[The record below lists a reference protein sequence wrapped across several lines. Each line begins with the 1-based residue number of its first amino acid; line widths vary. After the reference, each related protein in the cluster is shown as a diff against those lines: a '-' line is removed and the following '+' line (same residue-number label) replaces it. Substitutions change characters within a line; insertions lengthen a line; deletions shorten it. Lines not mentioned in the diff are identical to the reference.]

1 MATQLPIKGQET
13 VLTIMRSG
21 NVEDQL
27 TEVDSFNAVFKFE
40 KLQRRN
46 LGETTIRT
54 DEVFAGCEGKVKLR
68 VFTESWLI
76 YLQALEARARRQG
89 PYVTFNFVTTLFFP
103 NGQSPTVTFPDVSFG
118 DMPMDIPSSKDY
130 VTIDLDWQCGEFSID
145 NL

>member
-1 MATQLPIKGQET
+1 
-13 VLTIMRSG
+13 MRSG

-89 PYVTFNFVTTLFFP
+89 PYVTFNFVTTLVLP
-103 NGQSPTVTFPDVSFG
+103 ERPEPHAVTCARTC
-118 DMPMDIPSSKDY
+118 PSGTCRWISRRPR
-130 VTIDLDWQCGEFSID
+130 TT
-145 NL
+145 